1 MPSPRRPATPAP
13 AGVVLALVVLAGCAS
28 APTQAG
34 PTTTTAGSSRAASSP
49 STPAPASSRST
60 PAPASSPSTAAPASS
75 PPAARV
81 VEVSVRISGGT
92 VEPPPSSVEVEE
104 GATVRLRV
112 TSDTADELHV
122 HGYDEE
128 ETLAPG
134 RESVLE
140 FVADR
145 SGAFEVE
152 THESG
157 RTLLRLLVR

>member
-1 MPSPRRPATPAP
+1 MPSSRRPATPAP

-34 PTTTTAGSSRAASSP
+34 PTTATAGSSRAVSP
-49 STPAPASSRST
+49 STPAEASTAST
-60 PAPASSPSTAAPASS
+60 PAPASS

-128 ETLAPG
+128 EALAPG